1 MYFVCPLGVMKTEE
15 RHFAEACARQFLD
28 VANQWGITDKTSTIG
43 TDSAPNMVAAGRILP
58 FEHVPCV
65 AHVVQRAV
73 VMSLRDGGFDGALA
87 KCRKVFGHFKHSPA
101 NSDELNAQ
109 QASLGQDQ
117 EQLVQDVPTRW
128 NSTLEMIKRVR
139 RNRDALHTTLS
150 QQKHN
155 LALPTNAEFEKLA
168 NLENCWSHAGM
179 VYKDSVFMN
188 WHIS

>member
-1 MYFVCPLGVMKTEE
+1 MKTEE

-28 VANQWGITDKTSTIG
+28 VANQWGITDKISTIG

-58 FEHVPCV
+58 FEHLPCV
-65 AHVVQRAV
+65 AHVVQRAI
-73 VMSLRDGGFDGALA
+73 VMSLRQGGFDGALA
-87 KCRKVFGHFKHSPA
+87 KCHKVVGHFKHSPA

-128 NSTLEMIKRVR
+128 NSTLDMIKRVR

-155 LALPTNAEFEKLA
+155 LALPTNAEYEKLA
-168 NLENCWSHAGM
+168 KLEILLEPCRYGLQ
-179 VYKDSVFMN
+179 K
-188 WHIS
+188 